1 MEVDIT
7 NGKYVM
13 ILNDF
18 KRLLNDYKC
27 KNLLNLVG
35 YNCLTAAYKPKL
47 NRSEDKDT
55 YLHV

>member
-27 KNLLNLVG
+27 KNLLNFDG
-35 YNCLTAAYKPKL
+35 YNWLTALSKPKL
-47 NRSEDKDT
+47 NRSKYKVT

>member
-18 KRLLNDYKC
+18 KRLLNDYEC
-27 KNLLNLVG
+27 KILLNFNG
-35 YNCLTAAYKPKL
+35 YSCLTASYKPKL
-47 NRSEDKDT
+47 NRSKDKDT